1 MANTL
6 IRITNGVTRHPDYRL
21 ACPLNFQ
28 LAKGESITICG
39 PNGGGKSLLV
49 DILTGAHPLLGDAI
63 KYDFGTLGNKA
74 ANNVRLVTFRDVYGG
89 NEPAYYQQ
97 RWNQADEQT
106 FPTVGEVLQQ
116 AFKAWST
123 ADTALVDALPNH
135 ELLNELGIFEHIEK
149 PINLLSSGELRRMQL
164 AKMLMSNPQV
174 LIVDNPY
181 IGLDKEARAM
191 LTHVLQ
197 KLSESLTLVLV
208 VSRKE
213 DIPSFV
219 NSVVWVAD
227 KRVEEPVSY
236 SQFMSAHDSAASTN
250 NVQAV
255 DLPIQAKTESN
266 GCIDVIDFR
275 NIHIQYGKRTILHN
289 LNWNVKRGE
298 HWALMGENGA
308 GKSTLLSLVC
318 ADNPQAYACD
328 IRLFGNKR
336 GQGESIWEIKKH
348 IGYVSPEIFSTYKR
362 PLPAI
367 DIVASGMH
375 DTIGL
380 YKRPTATEREQ
391 CLEWMQAFGAAHLA
405 ESNYMRLSSGEQR
418 LVLLVR
424 AFVKTPDLLILD
436 EPFHGLDNHYR
447 LRAQA
452 LIDRYMQDS
461 SKTLIMVTHYEEE
474 LPQCIDHR
482 LKLKK
487 NV

>member
-1 MANTL
+1 MPNTL
-6 IRITNGVTRHPDYRL
+6 IQIKEGVTRHPDYRL
-21 ACPLNFQ
+21 ASPLNFE
-28 LAKGESITICG
+28 LVEGESVAICG
-39 PNGGGKSLLV
+39 PNGGGKSLFV
-49 DILTGAHPLLGDAI
+49 DVLTGAHPLLGDSI
-63 KYDFGTLGNKA
+63 KYNFGTEDNKA
-74 ANNVRLVTFRDVYGG
+74 ATNVRLVTFRDVYGG

-97 RWNQADEQT
+97 RWNQADEQV
-106 FPTVGEVLQQ
+106 FPTVDEVLKQ
-116 AFKAWST
+116 AYRAWNKS
-123 ADTALVDALPNH
+123 DEEPQEYPNQS
-135 ELLNELGIFEHIEK
+135 LLNELGIFEHIEK

-164 AKMLMSNPQV
+164 AKMLMSSPKI

-191 LTHVLQ
+191 LTRVLE
-197 KLSESLTLVLV
+197 KLAKSITLVLV
-208 VSRKE
+208 VSRE
-213 DIPSFV
+213 DDIPLFIER
-219 NSVVWVAD
+219 VVWVED
-227 KRVEEPVSY
+227 KEIKSV
-236 SQFMSAHDSAASTN
+236 M
-250 NVQAV
+250 
-255 DLPIQAKTESN
+255 KTEEFRKSPHASN
-266 GCIDVIDFR
+266 HSEATSNLVLPSIENHGCRKEESVIDFR
-275 NIHIQYGKRTILHN
+275 NIHIQYGKRTILHQ

-328 IRLFGNKR
+328 IRLFGYKR

-348 IGYVSPEIFSTYKR
+348 IGYVSPEIFSTYRR

-380 YKRPTATEREQ
+380 YKRPTPEERSI
-391 CLEWMQAFGAAHLA
+391 CLEWMKAFGADHLS
-405 ESNYMRLSSGEQR
+405 ERNYMQLSTGEQR

-424 AFVKTPDLLILD
+424 AFVKSPDLLILD

-452 LIDRYMQDS
+452 LIDLYMQDP
-461 SKTLIMVTHYEEE
+461 SKALIMVTHYEEE
-474 LPQCIDHR
+474 LPHCIDHELR
-482 LKLKK
+482 LKK